1 MDYTQFVD
9 ENGVEKWWVPYF
21 KKHENLL
28 LDALEY
34 SGGTHNLEDVAMAL
48 HKDYMLLWP
57 TNESVLVTEVVQY
70 PRAKHMHVFL
80 GAGNM
85 HELLYTMP
93 FVIKQAKI
101 DGCSKVTV
109 TGRRGWEKVLTRSI
123 NCKPTHYW
131 LSLEI

>member
-1 MDYTQFVD
+1 LDYSQFVD

-48 HKDYMLLWP
+48 HKDYMHLWP
-57 TNESVLVTEVVQY
+57 TNESVLVTEVLQY

-85 HELLYTMP
+85 DGLIYTMP
-93 FVIKQAKI
+93 YVIEQAKK

-109 TGRRGWEKVLTRSI
+109 TGRRGWEKVLTRLI
-123 NCKPTHYW
+123 NCKPSHYW

>member
-1 MDYTQFVD
+1 MDYSQFVD
-9 ENGVEKWWVPYF
+9 EKGEEKWWVPYF

-48 HKDYMLLWP
+48 HKDYMQLWP

-70 PRAKHMHVFL
+70 PRAKHLHVFL
-80 GAGNM
+80 GAGNID
-85 HELLYTMP
+85 ELQEVMP
-93 FVIKQAKI
+93 FVIKRAKEE
-101 DGCSKVTV
+101 GCSKVTL
-109 TGRRGWEKVLTRSI
+109 TGRRGWEKVLSRLI
-123 NCKPTHYW
+123 NCKPTHFW

>member
-1 MDYTQFVD
+1 LDYSQFVD
-9 ENGVEKWWVPYF
+9 ESGVEDWWVPHF

-28 LDALEY
+28 LNALEY

-48 HKDYMLLWP
+48 HKDNMQLWP
-57 TNESVLVTEVVQY
+57 TDESVLVTEVMQY
-70 PRAKHMHVFL
+70 PRSKHMHVFL

-85 HELLYTMP
+85 DGLIYTMP
-93 FVIKQAKI
+93 YVIKQAKI

-109 TGRRGWEKVLTRSI
+109 TGRRGWEKVLTRLI
-123 NCKPTHYW
+123 NCKPSHYW

>member
-1 MDYTQFVD
+1 MDYSQFVD
-9 ENGVEKWWVPYF
+9 EKGEEKWWVPYF

-28 LDALEY
+28 LNALEY

-48 HKDYMLLWP
+48 HKDYMQLWP
-57 TNESVLVTEVVQY
+57 TNESVLVTEVMQY

-85 HELLYTMP
+85 DELLYTMP
-93 FVIKQAKI
+93 FVIEQAKK

-109 TGRRGWEKVLTRSI
+109 TGRRGWEKVLARLI
-123 NCKPTHYW
+123 NCKPSHYW

>member
-1 MDYTQFVD
+1 MDYSQFVD
-9 ENGVEKWWVPYF
+9 ECGAEKWWVPYF

-34 SGGTHNLEDVAMAL
+34 GGGTHNLEDVAMAL
-48 HKDYMLLWP
+48 HKDNMLLWP
-57 TNESVLVTEVVQY
+57 TNESVLVTEVQQY
-70 PRAKHMHVFL
+70 PRCKHYHVFL

-85 HELLYTMP
+85 DELKEVMP
-93 FVIKQAKI
+93 FVIKRAKEE
-101 DGCSKVTV
+101 GCSKVTL
-109 TGRRGWEKVLTRSI
+109 TGRRGWEKVLGRLI

>member
-1 MDYTQFVD
+1 MDYSQFVD
-9 ENGVEKWWVPYF
+9 EKGEEDWWVPYF

-48 HKDYMLLWP
+48 HKDNMQLWP
-57 TNESVLVTEVVQY
+57 TDESVLVTEVLQY

-85 HELLYTMP
+85 HGLLYTMP
-93 FVIKQAKI
+93 YVIKQAKI

-109 TGRRGWEKVLTRSI
+109 TGRRGWEKVLTRLI